1 MPRLATGALVS
12 RTSYTTDP
20 AGTWDVWIGPG
31 PEPGTGRVLGAKR
44 WSNHLALWGE
54 PASDVGFLA
63 WLYETPWLRE
73 QAQRDL
79 RGKRLGT
86 SSAAHGLILSRVA
99 DGVAH
104 ADVAA
109 ELADLLCETRPLWPG
124 GEA

>member
-1 MPRLATGALVS
+1 MS

-20 AGTWDVWIGPG
+20 GATWDVWIGPG

-63 WLYETPWLRE
+63 WLYETGAGHWVRE

-79 RGKRLGT
+79 SGKRLGT

-99 DGVAH
+99 DGVAQ

-109 ELADLLCETRPLWPG
+109 ELADLLCETRPLRPG
-124 GEA
+124 GES

>member
-1 MPRLATGALVS
+1 MS

-20 AGTWDVWIGPG
+20 ASTWDVWIGPG
-31 PEPGTGRVLGAKR
+31 PEPGTGQRGRGIQFV
-44 WSNHLALWGE
+44 NHLAEWGE
-54 PASDVGFLA
+54 PAADVAFLA
-63 WLYETPWLRE
+63 WLYDGGAPGGWVRE
-73 QAQRDL
+73 QARQVL

-86 SSAAHGLILSRVA
+86 SNAAHGLILSRVA

-124 GEA
+124 GES